1 MNKSILSKVFIFAVG
16 AAIGST
22 VTWKFVKTKYEKIAN
37 EEIESVKEIY
47 GAKRV
52 EKTEPDIADTETNST
67 GLNNALNRA
76 IDTITASDLGA
87 LTDITE
93 RYNYTAPT
101 TNKKEDKTMFEDIP
115 YVIPPDEFGELDDYN
130 TISLTYYADGVL
142 TDEDDEP
149 IDDFEEII
157 GEDSLNH
164 FGEYEEDSVFVR
176 NDSLRTDYEILK
188 DVRRYRDI

>member
-1 MNKSILSKVFIFAVG
+1 MDKSILSKVFIFAVG
-16 AAIGST
+16 AAIGSA

-52 EKTEPDIADTETNST
+52 EKTEPDSADTETNST

-93 RYNYTAPT
+93 RYSYTAPT
-101 TNKKEDKTMFEDIP
+101 TNKKEDKTMFEDMP

-157 GEDSLNH
+157 GEDSLSH